1 MAFEPSPGSGS
12 PIKPWWWDEPTTT
25 PQPAAPAAD
34 PWYGG
39 GWGGGGGGG
48 GGGGPRMQAPQM
60 EPWKG
65 RIPAGPWYGMPSAM
79 PWERWQDTPW
89 SNVPEGRSQEAMAWM
104 NTSLPWYQQQMAW
117 NQFAQQMD
125 WNRERFGR
133 EADLQRELANVS
145 AFGRRQQPNAR
156 WL

>member
-12 PIKPWWWDEPTTT
+12 PIKPWWWDEPDPVAV
-25 PQPAAPAAD
+25 PQTVSPE

-39 GWGGGGGGG
+39 GRSGGGGSGGG
-48 GGGGPRMQAPQM
+48 GRVQMPQL
-60 EPWKG
+60 EPWEG
-65 RIPAGPWYGMPSAM
+65 AIPAGPWYGMPSAL
-79 PWERWQDTPW
+79 PWGQWQDTPW
-89 SNVPEGRSQEAMAWM
+89 ANVPRGRSQEAMAWM
-104 NTSLPWYQQQMAW
+104 NTALPWYQQQMAW

-125 WNRERFGR
+125 WNQERFGR

-145 AFGRRQQPNAR
+145 AFGRRQTPNAR